1 MRICLVYQGEYPPAE
16 RIEKVA
22 KTLAASGHEVVLLC
36 NNYGSHALPE
46 EHYEPLQVVRLRAP
60 FRNRTLNR
68 ILNFPL
74 FLNPIWIIQLLRIA
88 RRFRIDAIQVIDLPL
103 AISALAIGRLLGLQ
117 VTMDMWE
124 NYPEALKGWAKLDWK
139 VRVFKNPAV
148 ARAVELF
155 ITPRVDQLFVV
166 VDEQKERL
174 VKEGVAADRIAVI
187 TNAPDV
193 GLFTRGVAQNLMP
206 LDSDPDVYKLL
217 YVGFI
222 TVERGL
228 DDVIRA
234 LRLLKPKIPAIR
246 LYVAG
251 TGNYEAR
258 LKQIAQDEDVADL
271 VRFTGWVPFDQIQFY
286 IAQSDLC
293 IIPHTRSAFIDTTI
307 PNKLFQYM
315 LMSKPLLVSDAKPLA
330 RIVRECSCGFV
341 FESGAPGSAAAAIEK
356 AYHVRSDTS
365 LGARGRQLVL
375 DKYTWEKAAAPLV
388 NYYRHRE
395 KIRGEKHQAAS
406 PTFGRP

>member
-1 MRICLVYQGEYPPAE
+1 MVYQGEYPPAE

-22 KTLAASGHEVVLLC
+22 KTLSDAGHEIFLLC
-36 NNYGSHALPE
+36 NNYGSQTLRE
-46 EHYEPLQVVRLRAP
+46 ENCGPLRVMRLGAP
-60 FRNRTLNR
+60 FRSRSLNR

-74 FLNPIWIIQLLRIA
+74 FLNPIWIIQLLRIV

-103 AISALAIGRLLGLQ
+103 AISAFAIGRLFGLH
-117 VTMDMWE
+117 VAMDMWE
-124 NYPEALKGWAKLDWK
+124 NYPEALKGWARLDWK

-155 ITPRVDQLFVV
+155 ITPRLDQLFVV
-166 VDEQKERL
+166 ADEQKERL
-174 VKEGVAADRIAVI
+174 VKEGVAADKIAVV

-193 GLFTRGVAQNLMP
+193 DLFTSGVAPDRML
-206 LDSDPDVYKLL
+206 LDRDPDVYKLL

-228 DDVIRA
+228 DDIIRA

-246 LYVAG
+246 LYIAG
-251 TGNYEAR
+251 TGNYESR
-258 LKQIAQDEDVADL
+258 LKQLARDEGVDDF

-293 IIPHTRSAFIDTTI
+293 LIPHTRSEFIDTTI
-307 PNKLFQYM
+307 PNKIFQYM

-341 FESGAPGSAAAAIEK
+341 FESGAPASAAAAIEN
-356 AYHVRSDTS
+356 AYNARFDASV
-365 LGARGRQLVL
+365 GARGKEMVFR
-375 DKYTWEKAAAPLV
+375 KYTWDKVAAVLV
-388 NYYRHRE
+388 NHYREVEQSRNEHR
-395 KIRGEKHQAAS
+395 QAAS
-406 PTFGRP
+406 ATFGRP